1 MKDGRKIGIIMYQ
14 CCKYTTWI
22 KFYTL
27 NFLCFSLVKMKSS
40 GILRRLQLRWV
51 PQPQQCNTML
61 HVVTGR
67 TDVVPPVTG
76 LVGSVLA
83 SLCILTVELMLYKY
97 KCRKVIMAHHKS
109 NNGTSQKV
117 IMAHHKNKIINTL
130 QIYPAGNLHK
140 HPKKPNQNLF

>member
-1 MKDGRKIGIIMYQ
+1 MYQ

-22 KFYTL
+22 NFYSL

-61 HVVTGR
+61 HVVTGW

-83 SLCILTVELMLYKY
+83 SLCILMVELMLYKY
-97 KCRKVIMAHHKS
+97 KCRKV
-109 NNGTSQKV
+109 T
-117 IMAHHKNKIINTL
+117 MAHHKNKIINTL
-130 QIYPAGNLHK
+130 QIYPARNLHK
-140 HPKKPNQNLF
+140 HPKEPNQNLFGQYKF